1 MPKSFLFD
9 KLFPCSYILTI
20 KDFKNRHLRLEKI
33 FETHQISNA
42 RFYFGK
48 KHIFKSIFKNT
59 ASRGI
64 TETHL
69 ELHKLAQK
77 KHSTNVIIFE
87 DDISFVDNFKQK
99 LDPILEDLKGRDWD
113 IFYFFKPFKGNLS
126 DDYGTGRGEVLQEFD
141 SGLLKVQGTINAHA
155 MALNIKNID
164 KIRQVYNLNFI
175 KKLPL
180 QIRVIDKSLAATKL
194 NMFACNED
202 FIYQSED
209 FHSSTMYAKTN
220 ASLLENIKL
229 YFNPVGKKVA
239 KTNQTKAQ

>member
-1 MPKSFLFD
+1 MPESFLFD
-9 KLFPCSYILTI
+9 TLFPDSYILTI
-20 KDFKNRHLRLEKI
+20 KDFKNRHSRLAKI
-33 FETHQISNA
+33 FEDNKILNA

-77 KHSTNVIIFE
+77 KHSNNVIIFE
-87 DDISFVDNFKQK
+87 DDISFTNNFKQK
-99 LDPILEDLKGRDWD
+99 LEPILKDLIEQDWD
-113 IFYFFKPFKGNLS
+113 IFYFFKPFKGNAS
-126 DDYGTGRGEVLQEFD
+126 DDYGTGRGEIIEEYN

-155 MALNIKNID
+155 MALNINKID
-164 KIRQVYNLNFI
+164 KIRQIYNISFI

-180 QIRVIDKSLAATKL
+180 QIRVIDKSLAATNL

-209 FHSSTMYAKTN
+209 FHSSTMYAKPN
-220 ASLLENIKL
+220 ASILENIKL
-229 YFNPVGKKVA
+229 YFNPAGKKVV
-239 KTNQTKAQ
+239 KKIHTKKK

>member
-1 MPKSFLFD
+1 MTRTFLFD
-9 KLFPCSYILTI
+9 QLFPNSYVLTI
-20 KDFKNRHLRLEKI
+20 RDFKNRHKRLEKI
-33 FETHQISNA
+33 FEKHKIANA

-69 ELHKLAQK
+69 ELHKLTQK
-77 KHSTNVIIFE
+77 KHSENVIIFE
-87 DDISFVDNFKQK
+87 DDISIVEDFKTK
-99 LDPILEDLKGRDWD
+99 LEPILEDLQAKDWD

-126 DDYGTGRGEVLQEFD
+126 DDYGTGRGEILQEYD
-141 SGLLKVQGTINAHA
+141 SGLLKIQGTINAHA

-164 KIRQVYNLNFI
+164 KIRNTYNLNFI
-175 KKLPL
+175 KTLPL

-194 NMFACNED
+194 NMYACSED

-209 FHSSTMYAKTN
+209 FHSSTMHAKPN
-220 ASLLENIKL
+220 ASLFENIKL
-229 YFNPVGKKVA
+229 YFNPVGKKVTG
-239 KTNQTKAQ
+239 TNQTKK